1 MKIGNAPC
9 SWGVEFADDPRNPD
23 WESVLDEC
31 AAAGFEGIDLGPVG
45 FLPEDPGALRDA
57 LAARHLRLS
66 SAVVFRPF
74 HDPGAEAECRD
85 ATVRTC
91 KNLGALGAE
100 QLVLIDSIA
109 PERARTL
116 GRPDVAPVLDAEGW
130 SRFCQFIEEA
140 ALIGSEE
147 YGLTVSIHAHAGGYC
162 DFEEEHDRLLS
173 EIDADTLKVCID
185 TAHATLAGMDLLALT
200 RKYADRIAHVHLKD
214 IDPVKKAAVV
224 RNGTEFYT
232 ACADSMFCQIG
243 KGEVD
248 FRAFRKLLEEIDYGG
263 WCTVEQDC
271 APDATE
277 RKVEVA
283 RANRRFLRSAGF

>member
-9 SWGVEFADDPRNPD
+9 SWGVELADDPRNPD

-45 FLPEDPGALRDA
+45 FLPEDPEALKEA
-57 LAARHLRLS
+57 LAGRNLTLT
-66 SAVVFRPF
+66 SAVVFQPF
-74 HDPGAEAECRD
+74 HDPRAEADCRD

-91 KNLGALGAE
+91 RSLSATGAC

-109 PERARTL
+109 PERTRTL
-116 GRPDVAPVLDAEGW
+116 GRPDEAPELDAEGW
-130 SRFCQFIEEA
+130 SRFCRTIEEA
-140 ALIGSEE
+140 ARIGSEG
-147 YGLTVSIHAHAGGYC
+147 YGLSVSIHAHAGGYC
-162 DFEEEHDRLLS
+162 DFEEEHDHLLS

-185 TAHATLAGMDLLALT
+185 TAHATLAGMDPLALT

-224 RNGTEFYT
+224 RDGIEFYA
-232 ACADSMFCQIG
+232 ACADNMFCQMG

-248 FRAFRKLLEEIDYGG
+248 FRKFRKLLEEIDYDG

-277 RKVEVA
+277 SKVDIA
-283 RANRRFLRSAGF
+283 RANRHFLRSAGF